1 VNALAD
7 LARSMLAAAIA
18 AVQPP
23 ALIRKLS
30 FDGGGVSHE
39 AGELHPAGALVLV
52 ALGKAGPA
60 LAAEAMRRG
69 ERPPDEVFIL
79 APDGVPTPER
89 VVPFTRRASHPHPDA
104 RGVAATRELQAL
116 LAGLA
121 PADGV
126 LLLLS
131 GGASALLAEPLA
143 GLDPAEVAGVSSA
156 LLACGAS
163 IHELNTVRKHLLAA
177 TGGRLAAGC
186 PAEILT
192 LALSDVPGDDP
203 ATIASGVTVADP
215 TTFADA
221 LDVVARHRLAPDF
234 PAAAALLEAGRR
246 GEIPESP
253 KPGDRRL
260 ARSRY
265 ALLGTSRDA
274 LEAAAAMAAASG
286 LRPLTL
292 TRTLGGDA
300 QSVGSML
307 AGLARAAASGEAL
320 ALLAAGETTTR
331 LRGPGRGGRNL
342 ELALSAACG
351 LAGAPERCLLA
362 AGTDGVDGSSPA
374 AGAVVDGD
382 TLIRA
387 ARRGRD
393 AALAL
398 ACSDSWGFFTGL
410 PEAIVT
416 GPTGTNVADLAL
428 VLIAG
433 GKPIYLPAI
442 VSQQADVPMLG

>member
-1 VNALAD
+1 MDALTD
-7 LARSMLAAAIA
+7 LARSMLAAAIT
-18 AVQPP
+18 AVQAP
-23 ALIRKLS
+23 ALIRKLG
-30 FDGGGVSHE
+30 FGGGGVTHE
-39 AGELHPAGALVLV
+39 AGDLHPGGAFVLV

-60 LAAEAMRRG
+60 LAAEAMRRS

-89 VVPFTRRASHPHPDA
+89 VAPFTRHASHPHPDA
-104 RGVAATRELQAL
+104 RGVAATRELRSL

-121 PADGV
+121 PEDGV

-131 GGASALLAEPLA
+131 GGASALLAEPLPD
-143 GLDPAEVAGVSSA
+143 LDPTQAAATTTA
-156 LLACGAS
+156 LLARGAA

-221 LDVVARHRLAPDF
+221 LDVLARRRLTTDL
-234 PAAAALLEAGRR
+234 PAVTALLEAGRR

-253 KPGDRRL
+253 KPGDLRL

-274 LEAAAAMAAASG
+274 LDAAAAVAAASG

-292 TRTLGGDA
+292 TRTLRGEA
-300 QSVGSML
+300 QSVGAML

-331 LRGPGRGGRNL
+331 LRGPGLGGRNL

-351 LAGAPERCLLA
+351 LAGAAECCLLA
-362 AGTDGVDGSSPA
+362 AGTDGVDGNSPA

-387 ARRGRD
+387 ARCGRD
-393 AALAL
+393 AALAF

-416 GPTGTNVADLAL
+416 GPTGTNVADVAFIL
-428 VLIAG
+428 VAG
-433 GKPIYLPAI
+433 GKPIYLPATM
-442 VSQQADVPMLG
+442 SQRADLPMLG